1 MVNYCLGKTNDR
13 GTEAQRHREE
23 APWTTFRAK
32 PSSAF
37 RLWLGCDKL
46 KLELKIES
54 SFDEAQGV
62 CYSLSRISLAGLPP
76 GAQEFQQASVAVKT
90 IALGSDRAAKIMAV
104 RASVARLAEIDPDWA
119 HVNVVARRVEI
130 NAPAMPLTD
139 WQLMEGARERAL
151 AVRDSLRSRRLE
163 ADIYVGLEGG
173 FHSIS
178 IGGEWHTFLRGWAYA
193 TDGER
198 GAFGAAPSISVPA
211 NIVKSVVEG
220 RRELSVVIDEVAGG
234 RDIRS
239 KQGAWGVLSRDMV
252 TRSMSFELALI
263 AAFAPFYNP
272 KFYS

>member
-1 MVNYCLGKTNDR
+1 
-13 GTEAQRHREE
+13 
-23 APWTTFRAK
+23 
-32 PSSAF
+32 
-37 RLWLGCDKL
+37 
-46 KLELKIES
+46 
-54 SFDEAQGV
+54 
-62 CYSLSRISLAGLPP
+62 
-76 GAQEFQQASVAVKT
+76 VAVKT

-104 RASVARLAEIDPDWA
+104 RASVARVAAIDPEWA
-119 HVNVVARRVEI
+119 DVNVVARRVET

-193 TDGER
+193 TNGER
-198 GAFGAAPSISVPA
+198 SAFGAAPSISVPPE
-211 NIVKSVVEG
+211 IVKNVVQG
-220 RRELSVVIDEVAGG
+220 RRELGVVIDEVTGA
-234 RDIRS
+234 RDVRS
-239 KQGAWGVLSRDMV
+239 KQGAWGVLSRDLV

>member
-1 MVNYCLGKTNDR
+1 M
-13 GTEAQRHREE
+13 
-23 APWTTFRAK
+23 
-32 PSSAF
+32 
-37 RLWLGCDKL
+37 
-46 KLELKIES
+46 
-54 SFDEAQGV
+54 
-62 CYSLSRISLAGLPP
+62 
-76 GAQEFQQASVAVKT
+76 AVKT

-104 RASVARLAEIDPDWA
+104 RASVARIATIHPDWSD
-119 HVNVVARRVEI
+119 VNVVARRVET

-151 AVRDSLRSRRLE
+151 AARDSLHSRRLE

-178 IGGEWHTFLRGWAYA
+178 ISGEWHTFLRGWAFA

-198 GAFGAAPSISVPA
+198 SAFGAAPSITVPPE
-211 NIVKSVVEG
+211 IVKGVVEG
-220 RRELSVVIDEVAGG
+220 RRELGVVIDEITGG

-239 KQGAWGVLSRDMV
+239 KQGAWGVLSEDLV